1 MTKESAW
8 QAVVEPVL
16 RAVSPGELA
25 LMKPNISSAVKG
37 RLPTN
42 QFVPGPSGFGGAEG
56 AVFLIPALMFL
67 LTEFGKGTTEELGK
81 TFGGFIAKLFGDD
94 EEHSAINAEALAETR
109 TRFSEALRKRGVVPA
124 KASQA
129 ADVLVS
135 TFVEHPELLKAL
147 RTK

>member
-25 LMKPNISSAVKG
+25 LMKPNIASAVNG

-67 LTEFGKGTTEELGK
+67 LTEFSKGSAEELGK
-81 TFGGFIAKLFGDD
+81 MFGGFIAKLFGDD
-94 EEHSAINAEALAETR
+94 EQSPINAEALAETR
-109 TRFSEALRKRGVVPA
+109 RRFSEALRKRGVVPA